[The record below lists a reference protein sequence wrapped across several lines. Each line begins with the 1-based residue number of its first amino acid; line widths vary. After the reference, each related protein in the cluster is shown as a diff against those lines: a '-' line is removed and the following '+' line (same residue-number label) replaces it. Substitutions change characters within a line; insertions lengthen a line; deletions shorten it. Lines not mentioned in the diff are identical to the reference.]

1 MKCTFDLISFG
12 NKTKTNQ
19 IAEGKV
25 VEMFND
31 FNVLIK
37 RIEYDKFDRTID
49 VKNFDSTGVL
59 SDNLHFEY
67 FETENEK
74 GFVETFKSR
83 FQEYVRK
90 SYIRIEE
97 GLKHHIDDYTSNTKP
112 ENSYINDFV
121 YDLKGKLITVIS
133 HKKL

>member
-1 MKCTFDLISFG
+1 MTFG
-12 NKTKTNQ
+12 NKTKTCQ
-19 IAEGKV
+19 ISEGKV

-31 FNVLIK
+31 SNVLTK

-49 VKNFDSTGVL
+49 VKNYDSTGTL
-59 SDNLHFEY
+59 SEHLHFDY
-67 FETENEK
+67 FETENER
-74 GFVETFKSR
+74 GFIETFKSK

-90 SYIRIEE
+90 SYTKIEN
-97 GLKHHIDDYTSNTKP
+97 GLKHHIDDYTSKTKP

-121 YDLKGKLITVIS
+121 YDLKGKLINVIS